1 MPYILESGC
10 EGHKKNGLLSC
21 LAIWFR
27 YTDQI
32 CMISI
37 HRHWTY
43 WTSQYSAD
51 WRRRSHE
58 GSGELRLP
66 AKLVQVSTRGKYWWK
81 RLGKRLG
88 KRLDKKVKY
97 WITMKNTGAL
107 FAQCP
112 SWCVHSCTLFNLFTP
127 CSPNI
132 SKPRRRSGSSSD
144 IQWQQHPRDPQGKD
158 DWNSGSGAPWSAKVF
173 RWIKTKISVILV
185 ILVNLV

>member
-43 WTSQYSAD
+43 WTYWTYWTSQYSAD
-51 WRRRSHE
+51 WRGRSHE

-81 RLGKRLG
+81 RLGKPLG

-97 WITMKNTGAL
+97 WDNDEKHRGAV
-107 FAQCP
+107 CP
-112 SWCVHSCTLFNLFTP
+112 MSQLV
-127 CSPNI
+127 CSFLHFVQFVYI
-132 SKPRRRSGSSSD
+132 MLSKHLQTSQTQRFKLRYPVAAA
-144 IQWQQHPRDPQGKD
+144 PQG
-158 DWNSGSGAPWSAKVF
+158 SPGQ
-173 RWIKTKISVILV
+173 RWLELRLRSTVKCQSFSMDQ
-185 ILVNLV
+185 N